1 MLGDVNKLLFFKS
14 LLTMPSNVL
23 HLHLKQT
30 LPPIIWIFTEGVG
43 IESKIPFKIFSTLCK
58 YIDFDKCFYLVGK
71 KPGKV
76 DCNEECAKLERN
88 RRVALAL
95 QIENPDMSAKLVG
108 PKYSEF
114 LKELAKKDPSF
125 CGMVHDKLT
134 ELVNLAK
141 ESKHKSR

>member
-1 MLGDVNKLLFFKS
+1 
-14 LLTMPSNVL
+14 MPSNFL
-23 HLHLKQT
+23 PLRFKQT
-30 LPPIIWIFTEGVG
+30 FPRIIWIFTEGEGDG
-43 IESKIPFKIFSTLCK
+43 IEPRLPFEIFSGLCK
-58 YIDFDKCFYLVGK
+58 YTDFDKCFYLVGK